1 MKKGFI
7 QLRTAVPG
15 PKSQALLE
23 RRQAWVPRGVANA
36 APIFVDR
43 AEGALV
49 TDVDGNTFIDF
60 AGAIGT
66 LNAGH
71 RPPEVV
77 KALHEQVDRF
87 LHTSFHV
94 AMYESYIE
102 LAEKLATLTPGSFE
116 KKALFLNSGAEAVE
130 NAVKIARRYTG
141 RPAIVSF
148 TRGFHGRTLLG
159 MSLTSKVKPYKFKMG
174 PFAPMVFK
182 APYPYVYRRPEGMSE
197 EEYTDSMIAQ
207 LKEFFAAEVAPQEVA
222 AVIFEP
228 VQGEGGFIVPPK
240 RFVQALKEICDEHRI
255 LFIADEIQTGF
266 ARTGKWFASEHFGI
280 EPDLVTVS
288 KSLGAGLP
296 ISGVVGRADVMD
308 VNEPGELGGT
318 YGGSP
323 LGCVAALKVI
333 ETIEREN
340 LVAKAAAMGE
350 QFLARFARWR
360 DRYELV
366 GDVRGLGAMVAV
378 ELVRNRETK
387 EPAKEE
393 TARIIQECARRGVL
407 LMGAGLYSNV
417 VRILCP
423 LVATPEQVE
432 EGLDV
437 MEEVLAEVNGPV
449 TVSKG

>member
-1 MKKGFI
+1 MKRRFI
-7 QLRTAVPG
+7 QLYTTVPG

-23 RRQAWVPRGVANA
+23 RRLARVPRGVFNTT
-36 APIFVDR
+36 PIFVDR

-66 LNAGH
+66 LNVGH
-71 RPPEVV
+71 CPPEVV
-77 KALHEQVDRF
+77 QALHEQVDRF

-102 LAEKLATLTPGSFE
+102 LAEKLAALTPGTFE
-116 KKALFLNSGAEAVE
+116 KKALFFNSGAEAVE

-174 PFAPMVFK
+174 PFAPMIFQ
-182 APYPYVYRRPEGMSE
+182 APYPYMYRRPDGMSE
-197 EEYTDSMIAQ
+197 EEYTDLMIAQ
-207 LKEFFAAEVAPQEVA
+207 LHEFFSTEVSPHEVA

-240 RFVQALKEICDEHRI
+240 RFVSALREICDQYQI
-255 LFIADEIQTGF
+255 LIIADEIQTGF
-266 ARTGKWFASEHFGI
+266 ARTGRWFASEHFEI

-296 ISGVVGRADVMD
+296 ISGVVGRAEVMD
-308 VNEPGELGGT
+308 ANEPGELGST

-323 LGCVAALKVI
+323 LGCMAALKVI
-333 ETIEREN
+333 EIIKRDN
-340 LVAKAAAMGE
+340 LVEKAKLQGR
-350 QFLARFARWR
+350 QFLARFARWKEQ
-360 DRYELV
+360 YKV
-366 GDVRGLGAMVAV
+366 IGDVRGLGAMVAV
-378 ELVRNRETK
+378 ELVCNRETK

-393 TARIIQECARRGVL
+393 TERIIQECLWRGLL
-407 LMGAGLYSNV
+407 LMRGGLYSNV
-417 VRILCP
+417 IRILCP
-423 LVATPEQVE
+423 LVASLEQVE

-437 MEEVLAEVNGPV
+437 MEEGLAKVDRHAELAR
-449 TVSKG
+449 